1 MLIYLIYVMI
11 ANWFESLLH
20 YSVIIYYLTIFFS
33 DLTDMTLQEIQ
44 ALRQKIGIKRYK
56 KAQARDRFSP
66 FKQLRPH
73 LAIVNITTKWQQTT
87 MSQCQAV
94 SAGCC
99 KASRENTLSNRI
111 DRTLLT
117 KMYFLF

>member
-20 YSVIIYYLTIFFS
+20 YFVIIYYLTIFFS

-56 KAQARDRFSP
+56 
-66 FKQLRPH
+66 
-73 LAIVNITTKWQQTT
+73 
-87 MSQCQAV
+87 
-94 SAGCC
+94 
-99 KASRENTLSNRI
+99 
-111 DRTLLT
+111 
-117 KMYFLF
+117 